1 MSVYASVFIATSL
14 DGFIAREDGA
24 IDWLPQP
31 DASSQEDYGYGAFWS
46 RIDGMVMG
54 RSTLEVVTRFP
65 TWPYE
70 GKDVVVLSRTLTPE
84 TLPESCRGKVRL
96 HAGSLSELMDDL
108 ERRGVTRI
116 YVDGGKTIQS
126 FLAEGRLQE
135 LIVSRIPVLIGKG
148 LPLFGALPKDVAL
161 EHVET
166 QAYDDGLVQSR
177 YRVKEGG

>member
-31 DASSQEDYGYGAFWS
+31 DGSSSDDHGYSAFWS

-54 RSTLEVVTRFP
+54 RNTLEVVLSFGS
-65 TWPYE
+65 WPYE
-70 GKDVVVLSRTLTPE
+70 DKEIVVLSHTLTPE
-84 TLPESCRGKVRL
+84 TLPELCRGKVRL
-96 HAGSLSELMDDL
+96 HGGSLADLMDDL

-126 FLAEGRLQE
+126 FLAEGLLQE
-135 LIVSRIPVLIGKG
+135 LIITRIPVLIGKG
-148 LPLFGALPKDVAL
+148 LPLFGALPHDVAL

-166 QAYDDGLVQSR
+166 QAYPSGMVQSR
-177 YRVKEGG
+177 YLVRR